1 MRPVSINAAIVAID
15 ELQISSKIMG
25 KTALDSGKAGFSP
38 TWDQVMKSSQ
48 HAPEPRI
55 ASREN
60 SERTRTLQIIGW
72 QSHEREQRSTG
83 RGPLPQPKKMP
94 LRNVWAS
101 PAARDA
107 TKEERA
113 AHAQCTTREEAVR
126 LLQVM
131 ARSWGVEPEAAD
143 EGEGLCAALC
153 CVLKRLGRDVRTAY
167 LLEANLDAWI
177 KENEA
182 RTRNGARQDQRLLAA
197 SALYDVRVVVLST
210 ASPEALAYDAD
221 PEKPTDEVTLGH
233 CHAEHYARFPVLIS
247 ARWRGG

>member
-1 MRPVSINAAIVAID
+1 M
-15 ELQISSKIMG
+15 
-25 KTALDSGKAGFSP
+25 
-38 TWDQVMKSSQ
+38 
-48 HAPEPRI
+48 
-55 ASREN
+55 
-60 SERTRTLQIIGW
+60 
-72 QSHEREQRSTG
+72 
-83 RGPLPQPKKMP
+83 
-94 LRNVWAS
+94 
-101 PAARDA
+101 
-107 TKEERA
+107 
-113 AHAQCTTREEAVR
+113 
-126 LLQVM
+126 
-131 ARSWGVEPEAAD
+131 
-143 EGEGLCAALC
+143 
-153 CVLKRLGRDVRTAY
+153 LKRLGRDVRTAY

>member
-1 MRPVSINAAIVAID
+1 
-15 ELQISSKIMG
+15 
-25 KTALDSGKAGFSP
+25 
-38 TWDQVMKSSQ
+38 
-48 HAPEPRI
+48 
-55 ASREN
+55 
-60 SERTRTLQIIGW
+60 
-72 QSHEREQRSTG
+72 
-83 RGPLPQPKKMP
+83 MP

-131 ARSWGVEPEAAD
+131 ARSWGVEPEAAAAD
-143 EGEGLCAALC
+143 EGLCAALC
-153 CVLKRLGRDVRTAY
+153 TVLKRLGRDVRTAY

-221 PEKPTDEVTLGH
+221 PEKPTDEITLGQGRLVVREAGDGPRQRDAVLAAVADREARRAVERDGVAPLRWFVAALLVARVALF
-233 CHAEHYARFPVLIS
+233 HAIHHLLEGLVLGVLAVARVRVRHGDLWCCWSCEAAPR
-247 ARWRGG
+247 ARRAQI